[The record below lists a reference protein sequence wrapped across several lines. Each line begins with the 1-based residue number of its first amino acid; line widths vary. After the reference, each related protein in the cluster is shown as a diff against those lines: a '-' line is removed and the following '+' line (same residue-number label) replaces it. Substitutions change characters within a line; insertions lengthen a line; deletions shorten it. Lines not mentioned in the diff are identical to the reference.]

1 MQIKIGNSV
10 IPATPGTSLPLVLR
24 SPIFIPEDGKIP
36 GSYIFNTSFPA
47 SDVLRS
53 EFNQAQR
60 IQRHGRAT
68 AELPYLITA
77 GSLRYQGNCIVTLA
91 DAEQFEIAFKVDNGE
106 LAGKLFGKTLK
117 DLDLGGERIIVNLLS
132 IAGIETEILC
142 KRNFN
147 QFFADVID
155 VPNKI
160 AKDLTNSFA
169 LNGKTFTA
177 PFSGN
182 CNLKI
187 IVNTFIY
194 LGSVLVTVRKN
205 GTPIDSTSFTSGNI
219 SGTMEISLSLI
230 LGDIISI
237 EPKVVSV
244 PEYNVYKTFLGIK
257 AFTVEFSGINIFTQ
271 TITDQLTQDETD
283 LAVFPIT
290 NTLLT
295 DNFPDDAFMLD
306 NMSIK
311 TTYSLYFPV
320 QNYFLNGQFPLI
332 LNKEIEGEFLFAA
345 NLFTPFVYLNT
356 ILSKIMN
363 EAGYTCINNP
373 FQSDAYKGMV
383 LFNAFVENTFFGN
396 NVALMPVKPTFN
408 LSDHVPDMA
417 QSDFI
422 NWISKL
428 TGYSPVVDNNLLTV
442 TFVNC
447 AAIQIIS
454 NDNPATPFPGILL
467 PYPRITI
474 SPEYKGIKLELKKAN
489 PDKYLSR
496 IKELNS
502 KLILK
507 GQVADPRDLPVSGN
521 AANDMYFVL
530 LNHSFYVFQYNPDT
544 YILEWCFFSE
554 KFPLVYSEGTEPF
567 LTVETEFSP
576 ILSHREL
583 DNSIF
588 PARLWTIPKTEQA
601 GTIEGFP
608 DSLSAEY
615 GLQVLYFKG
624 MTLDSLDQPYPL
636 GSCRYEDYPG
646 DASFFAELNADAL
659 FTSQYKEFLQW
670 LAYETKPATFKAIL
684 TAGQLKQLKFNQI
697 YSGNGFHFLI
707 KEVRVNLLMDV
718 LSMAELDIYSC

>member
-1 MQIKIGNSV
+1 MQVKIGESV

-77 GSLRYQGNCIVTLA
+77 GSLRFQGNCIVTLA
-91 DAEQFEIAFKVDNGE
+91 DAEQFEIAFKVNNGE

-117 DLDLGGERIIVNLLS
+117 DLDLGGEQVIVDILS
-132 IAGIETEILC
+132 IAAIDTEILC
-142 KRNFN
+142 KRNYN

-155 VPNKI
+155 APNKI
-160 AKDLTNSFA
+160 LKDLTNSFA
-169 LNGKTFTA
+169 LNGKTFIV
-177 PFSGN
+177 PFAGN

-205 GTPIDSTSFTSGNI
+205 STAIYSESFTSGNI
-219 SGTMEISLSLI
+219 SGTIEISLSLFA
-230 LGDIISI
+230 GDAITI
-237 EPKVVSV
+237 EAKAVSV
-244 PEYNVYKTFLGIK
+244 PEYNVYKTYLGIK
-257 AFTVEFSGINIFTQ
+257 AFTVEFSGINVFTQ
-271 TITDQLTQDETD
+271 TIADQLTQEETD
-283 LAVFPIT
+283 FAIFPIS

-306 NMSIK
+306 NLSLK

-320 QNYFLNGQFPLI
+320 QNYFHNGQFPLI
-332 LNKEIEGEFLFAA
+332 LSKEIEGEFLFAA

-356 ILSKIMN
+356 ILSKIIT

-373 FQSDAYKGMV
+373 FESNAYKSMV
-383 LFNAFVENTFFGN
+383 LFNALVENTFFGN

-408 LSDHVPDMA
+408 LSDHVPEIA

-428 TGYSPVVDNNLLTV
+428 TGYYPVVDNNLLTV
-442 TFVNC
+442 TFINC
-447 AAIQIIS
+447 KSTHIIS

-467 PYPRITI
+467 PYPKITI

-489 PDKYLSR
+489 PDKYLNR

-507 GQVADPRDLPVSGN
+507 GQVADPRDLPTSGN

-530 LNHSFYVFQYNPDT
+530 LNHSFYIFQYNPDT

-576 ILSHREL
+576 ILTHREL
-583 DNSIF
+583 DYSIF
-588 PARLWTIPKTEQA
+588 PARLWTIPKTEQV

-608 DSLSAEY
+608 DSLRAEY
-615 GLQVLYFKG
+615 GLQVLYYKG
-624 MTLDSLDQPYPL
+624 MALDSLDQPYPL

-646 DASFFAELNADAL
+646 DPSFFAELNADAL

-684 TAGQLKQLKFNQI
+684 TPAQLKQLKFNQI
-697 YSGNGFHFLI
+697 YSGNGFYFLI
-707 KEVRVNLLMDV
+707 KEIRVNLLLDG
-718 LSMAELDIYSC
+718 LSLAELDIYTC

>member
-47 SDVLRS
+47 SNVLRN

-68 AELPYLITA
+68 SELPYLITA
-77 GSLRYQGNCIVTLA
+77 GSLRFQGNCIVTLA

-106 LAGKLFGKTLK
+106 LAGILFGKSLK
-117 DLDLGGERIIVNLLS
+117 YLDLGGEQVITSLFSLAHSEAFNFPLFNFISYHESRFAAFGIVDSDFTLS
-132 IAGIETEILC
+132 FNTGTEAG
-142 KRNFN
+142 
-147 QFFADVID
+147 
-155 VPNKI
+155 
-160 AKDLTNSFA
+160 
-169 LNGKTFTA
+169 
-177 PFSGN
+177 
-182 CNLKI
+182 
-187 IVNTFIY
+187 
-194 LGSVLVTVRKN
+194 
-205 GTPIDSTSFTSGNI
+205 TSFTAKSNGLI
-219 SGTMEISLSLI
+219 SHT
-230 LGDIISI
+230 IISNCQI
-237 EPKVVSV
+237 IKGSIKIR
-244 PEYNVYKTFLGIK
+244 VYKNDTLIQSIALSESGSNKTTFSYNLIMGDVIK
-257 AFTVEFSGINIFTQ
+257 VWFWVCSTSIAPFQSELSMPKLFHSFTKPSNAFDETVSK
-271 TITDQLTQDETD
+271 TQDNSD
-283 LAVFPIT
+283 YAIFPIT
-290 NTLLT
+290 NTALF

-306 NMSIK
+306 NLSLK
-311 TTYSLYFPV
+311 TVYSLYFPV
-320 QNYFLNGQFPLI
+320 QNYFHNGHFPLM
-332 LNKEIEGEFLFAA
+332 LCTEIGDELFFAA

-356 ILSKIMN
+356 ILSKIIT

-373 FQSDAYKGMV
+373 FESNGYKGMV

-396 NVALMPVKPTFN
+396 NVALLPVNPTFN
-408 LSDHVPDMA
+408 LSDHVPDIS

-428 TGYSPVVDNNLLTV
+428 TGYYPVVDNNLLTV

-447 AAIQIIS
+447 ATIHSIS

-467 PYPRITI
+467 PYPKITI
-474 SPEYKGIKLELKKAN
+474 SHEYKGIKLELKKAN

-502 KLILK
+502 KLTLK
-507 GQVADPRDLPVSGN
+507 GEVADPRDLPTSGN
-521 AANDMYFVL
+521 AANDMYYVL
-530 LNHSFYVFQYNPDT
+530 LNQSYYVFQYNPET
-544 YILEWCFFSE
+544 YKLEWCFFSE

-567 LTVETEFSP
+567 LTVETDLSP
-576 ILSHREL
+576 VLTHREL

-615 GLQVLYFKG
+615 GLQVLYYKG
-624 MTLDSLDQPYPL
+624 MALDSLDQPYPL

-646 DASFFAELNADAL
+646 DPALFAELNADAL
-659 FTSQYKEFLQW
+659 FTSHYKEFLQW

-684 TAGQLKQLKFNQI
+684 TTGQLKQLKFNQI

-707 KEVRVNLLMDV
+707 KEIRVNLLIDG
-718 LSMAELDIYSC
+718 LSLAELDIYTC